1 MLIIVRYLK
10 KSWKSLILVLVLLIF
25 KVTADLTLPFYT
37 ANIVNVGIQQGGI
50 DSTIP
55 SVISEQLMDE
65 ISRSLD
71 DSATTVLREAYR
83 YNKQAYRFPAFI
95 LEQPSSELEILLLQ
109 PLAQFSLGEL
119 AASTAPESILR
130 QAALARIRADYELL
144 GVDLNTQQMH
154 YIATTGL
161 YMIGISTLSVIA
173 SILVAFFA
181 SRTAAN
187 LGKQLRSDVF
197 RKVVS
202 FGQKEMD
209 TFSTASLVTR
219 STNDIQQIQQSF
231 VMILRVVIFAP
242 LMALGGLFRVLST
255 NSSMSWTIGLAI
267 LAISTV
273 VITMFS
279 LVMPRFKQLQILLDE
294 VNRVVRETL
303 TGIPVI
309 RAFTT
314 QAHEQKRFA
323 VANENLTKT
332 TLFVNRSMSAMMPL
346 MMLIMNLTTI
356 LIVWRGGLHIQS
368 GTMQVGDMMAFIQYA
383 MLIIMSFLMIT
394 MLTIMLPRAAV
405 SASRIREILD
415 TPVSIE
421 EPDYSTGMNK
431 PIGGHIS
438 FRNVGFTFPGASTK
452 ALSDISFEASP
463 GTTTAIIGSTGSGKS
478 TLLNLIPRFHEATSG
493 LVEIDGV
500 DIRTISLQELRK
512 CIGYVPQQGRLFS
525 GSITSNIAFGNESLT
540 EEEIVHAAKIAQAHE
555 FITEKPDQYNAV
567 ISQGGQNVSGGQ
579 RQRLSIARAIASRP
593 QILLFDDSFSA
604 LDYRTELSLRNELH
618 TQLEHTTILIVA
630 QRISSILHAD
640 SILVLDEGRLVGT
653 GTHKELMKQCTVYR
667 QIAQSQL
674 STEEIEQYE

>member
-25 KVTADLTLPFYT
+25 KVIADLTLPFYT

-493 LVEIDGV
+493 SVEIDGV
-500 DIRTISLQELRK
+500 DIRTISLQDLRQ

>member
-1 MLIIVRYLK
+1 
-10 KSWKSLILVLVLLIF
+10 
-25 KVTADLTLPFYT
+25 
-37 ANIVNVGIQQGGI
+37 
-50 DSTIP
+50 
-55 SVISEQLMDE
+55 
-65 ISRSLD
+65 
-71 DSATTVLREAYR
+71 LREAYR
-83 YNKQAYRFPAFI
+83 YNKQVYRFPAFI

>member
-25 KVTADLTLPFYT
+25 KVIADLTLPFYT